1 MRRDLVEAVL
11 GAASSALFEDVYYT
25 HAPAGPVLVKGA
37 IFGIEIAEANIEFFG
52 HELRDATHT
61 TRALK
66 TKFPSLSKGDVIDDG
81 AQYQVL
87 DWRTPPG
94 GDGRFEIEI
103 SLKKL

>member
-11 GAASSALFEDVYYT
+11 AAASPALFEDVYYT
-25 HAPAGPVLVKGA
+25 HAPAGPVLVKAA
-37 IFGIEIAEANIEFFG
+37 IFGVEIVDATFEVFG
-52 HELRDATHT
+52 RDLRDVTHT

-66 TKFPSLSKGDVIDDG
+66 AKFPSLAKGDVIDDG

-87 DWRTPPG
+87 DWRAPPG